1 MRATFLGHGLNSENP
16 YNVGKQLAKSFDSKH
31 FDNYMGFVAFAATS
45 GIYTILKKVNNAK
58 ERYKNLR
65 FYIGVDN
72 KGTSKEALEL
82 LVKEDIETYIYYRD
96 SNYITYHPKLFVF
109 EGPKYSRIII
119 GSSNLTNSGLKTN
132 VEASIQIDYNTSTD
146 KQGAKLLT
154 EIKEY
159 YSEFINLTDKNLK
172 KLDSKLIDLLDSKNL
187 LYSQYHKSTGNT
199 KFENQTSD
207 GDNND
212 EDSVDTTEFDIN
224 SGFEPIETIHRK
236 KTLNFTK
243 ADIENFEHYYEIYKI
258 FKQEINNNGIVG
270 KNYEDKLLYNWYR
283 RLKEL
288 LNAEKVPKEYLDR
301 LLEVDFPFTD
311 GKERKR
317 LEIWDLKF
325 EELLDYKLKFQ
336 PNTSYTHVPQFKDN
350 KNPYFSLG
358 TWCAFQKQRKK
369 GNYCP
374 PLTEYEL
381 DKLESIK
388 FLWDSKVL
396 GGVGSSPK
404 DDDWADSLVELE
416 EYYNDSDHYK
426 TIPHQKTTLGKW
438 LNTQLDTKLNGTR
451 NKNKKFLNPLRA
463 ELLGDLLKRN
473 GVEWEWQ
480 KQKEREAIESLA
492 EDWRKNRIQSNYELL
507 SPKERKKYNDNIAA
521 ARYRSKRWPDWKRDI
536 LIKAGMSL
544 PEKEEKNTSH

>member
-243 ADIENFEHYYEIYKI
+243 ADIENFEHFYEIYKI

-270 KNYEDKLLYNWYR
+270 KNYEDKLLYNWYK

-369 GNYCP
+369 GNYSP

-480 KQKEREAIESLA
+480 KQREAIESLA

>member
-1 MRATFLGHGLNSENP
+1 MKATFLGHGLNSENP

-31 FDNYMGFVAFAATS
+31 FDSYIGFVAFAATS

-96 SNYITYHPKLFVF
+96 STYVTYHPKLFVF

-172 KLDSKLIDLLDSKNL
+172 KLDSELIDLLDSKNL

-199 KFENQTSD
+199 KIENHTSD
-207 GDNND
+207 GDNNN
-212 EDSVDTTEFDIN
+212 EDPVETTEFDIN
-224 SGFEPIETIHRK
+224 SGFEPIETVHKK

-243 ADIENFEHYYEIYKI
+243 ADIENFEHYFDIYKA
-258 FKQEINNNGIVG
+258 FKQEINNTGIVG

-288 LNAEKVPKEYLDR
+288 INAEKLPKEYLDR
-301 LLEVDFPFTD
+301 LLDVDFPFTD

-317 LEIWDLKF
+317 LKIWDLKF
-325 EELLDYKLKFQ
+325 EEVLDYKRKFQ
-336 PNTSYTHVPQFKDN
+336 SNSPFTHVPQFKDN
-350 KNPYFSLG
+350 KNPYFALG

-369 GNYCP
+369 GNYSP
-374 PLTEYEL
+374 PLTKYEL
-381 DKLESIK
+381 DKLDSIQ
-388 FLWDSKVL
+388 FVWDAKNL
-396 GGVGSSPK
+396 GKNGK
-404 DDDWADSLVELE
+404 RFDDDWFDYLVELE
-416 EYYNDSDHYK
+416 EYYSVNDNFK
-426 TIPHQKTTLGKW
+426 TIPHQRTKIGKW
-438 LNTQLDTKLNGTR
+438 LNTQITNKLSPTR
-451 NKNKKFLNPLRA
+451 GNNKKHLHPIR
-463 ELLGDLLKRN
+463 EEMLGDLLKRN

-480 KQKEREAIESLA
+480 TQKEREAIESLA
-492 EDWRKNRIQSNYELL
+492 EDWKKNRIQANYDLL
-507 SPKERKKYNDNIAA
+507 TPKDRKKYNDNVAA
-521 ARYRSKRWPDWKRDI
+521 ARYRSKLWPDWKRDI

-544 PEKEEKNTSH
+544 PEKTEE

>member
-31 FDNYMGFVAFAATS
+31 FDSYMGFVAFAATS
-45 GIYTILKKVNNAK
+45 GIYTILKRVNNAK

-96 SNYITYHPKLFVF
+96 STYVTYHPKLFVF

-172 KLDSKLIDLLDSKNL
+172 KLDSELIDLLDSKNL
-187 LYSQYHKSTGNT
+187 LYSQYHKSAGNT
-199 KFENQTSD
+199 KIENQTSD
-207 GDNND
+207 GDNNN
-212 EDSVDTTEFDIN
+212 EDPVETIEFDIN
-224 SGFEPIETIHRK
+224 SGFEPIGTVHKK

-243 ADIENFEHYYEIYKI
+243 ADIENFEHYFEIYKAY
-258 FKQEINNNGIVG
+258 KQEINNTGIVG
-270 KNYEDKLLYNWYR
+270 KNYEDKLLFNWYR

-288 LNAEKVPKEYLDR
+288 INADKLPAEYLDR
-301 LLEVDFPFTD
+301 LIKVDFPFTN

-317 LEIWDLKF
+317 LKIWDLKF

-336 PNTSYTHVPQFKDN
+336 SNSPFTHVPQFKDN
-350 KNPYFSLG
+350 KNPYFTLG
-358 TWCAFQKQRKK
+358 TWCAFQKQRNK
-369 GNYCP
+369 GNYSP
-374 PLTEYEL
+374 PLTKYEF

-388 FLWDSKVL
+388 FVWDAKDL
-396 GGVGSSPK
+396 GKNGK
-404 DDDWADSLVELE
+404 RFDDDWFEYLVELE
-416 EYYNDSDHYK
+416 EYYSVNDNFK
-426 TIPHQKTTLGKW
+426 TIPHQRTKIGKW
-438 LNTQLDTKLNGTR
+438 LNTQITNKLSPTR
-451 NKNKKFLNPLRA
+451 GNNKKHLHPIR
-463 ELLGDLLKRN
+463 EEMLGDLLKRN

-480 KQKEREAIESLA
+480 TQKEREAIESLA
-492 EDWRKNRIQSNYELL
+492 EDWKKNRIQANYDLL
-507 SPKERKKYNDNIAA
+507 TPKDRKKYNDNVAA
-521 ARYRSKRWPDWKRDI
+521 ARYRSKLWPDWKREI
-536 LIKAGMSL
+536 LIQAGMNL
-544 PEKEEKNTSH
+544 PEKTEE

>member
-82 LVKEDIETYIYYRD
+82 LVKENIETYIYYRD
-96 SNYITYHPKLFVF
+96 SNYITFHPKLFVF

-243 ADIENFEHYYEIYKI
+243 TDIENFEHYFEIYKK
-258 FKQEINNNGIVG
+258 FKQEINNTGIVG

-288 LNAEKVPKEYLDR
+288 INAEKLPQEYLDQ
-301 LLEVDFPFTD
+301 LLKVDFPFAD

-350 KNPYFSLG
+350 KNPYYSLG

-369 GNYCP
+369 GNYSP

-381 DKLESIK
+381 DKLDSIK
-388 FLWDSKVL
+388 FLWDSKILGL
-396 GGVGSSPK
+396 GGSLK
-404 DDDWADSLVELE
+404 DEDWADSLVELE
-416 EYYNDSDHYK
+416 DYYNNPEHYK

-451 NKNKKFLNPLRA
+451 NKNKKFLNPLRV
-463 ELLGDLLKRN
+463 ELLGDLLQRN

-480 KQKEREAIESLA
+480 KQKEREAVESLA
-492 EDWRKNRIQSNYELL
+492 EDWKKNRIQSNYELL
-507 SPKERKKYNDNIAA
+507 SPKERKKYNDSVAA
-521 ARYRSKRWPDWKRDI
+521 ARYRSKRWPDWKREI

-544 PEKEEKNTSH
+544 PEKEEQNTSH